1 MKHLLLA
8 FFLIP
13 LNLQAQN
20 LNYESNSG
28 RSVPGTFTTPEGTG
42 DVGPFNEVPEEE
54 QEKVIREEQRAVQT
68 ERAMD
73 VDPSQMN
80 TSPNPTPN
88 VLYETEKSE
97 KTLSTG
103 EIKPKNLFDPEELEA
118 EEAEEIDKQEEEDLI
133 DYSTLPDNDEN

>member
-1 MKHLLLA
+1 MKHLLIALI
-8 FFLIP
+8 FIP
-13 LNLQAQN
+13 LSIEAQD
-20 LNYESNSG
+20 LDYEPNTG
-28 RSVPGTFTTPEGTG
+28 RSAPGTFTTPEGTG

-68 ERAMD
+68 QEAMD

-88 VLYETEKSE
+88 VLNETEKSE

-103 EIKPKNLFDPEELEA
+103 EIQPENLFDPGELEA
-118 EEAEEIDKQEEEDLI
+118 EEAEELDKEEQEDLI
-133 DYSTLPDNDEN
+133 DYSTLPDNDED